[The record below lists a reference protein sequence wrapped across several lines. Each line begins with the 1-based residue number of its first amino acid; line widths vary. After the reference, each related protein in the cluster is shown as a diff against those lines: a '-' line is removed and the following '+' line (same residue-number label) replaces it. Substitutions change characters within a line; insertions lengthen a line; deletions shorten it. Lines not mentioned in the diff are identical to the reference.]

1 MERKNS
7 SENIIFL
14 LNEENDTIEIQ
25 QDVTIQDLL
34 DEFGLNSNDNIWND
48 TNTNTNTNT
57 KQISSLLYQSNVNEY
72 SYSGK
77 SFEESTLADLF
88 KICDYYELTKYV
100 KMAKYKKNE
109 IIHAILIFESDKL
122 NYEIVERR
130 YKMWEYISEL
140 SKDKMMKKYIIW
152 K

>member
-1 MERKNS
+1 MERKHS

-34 DEFGLNSNDNIWND
+34 DEFGLNNNDNILND
-48 TNTNTNTNT
+48 VNTNT
-57 KQISSLLYQSNVNEY
+57 KQMSSLLYQSSVNEY

-122 NYEIVERR
+122 NYEIVQRR